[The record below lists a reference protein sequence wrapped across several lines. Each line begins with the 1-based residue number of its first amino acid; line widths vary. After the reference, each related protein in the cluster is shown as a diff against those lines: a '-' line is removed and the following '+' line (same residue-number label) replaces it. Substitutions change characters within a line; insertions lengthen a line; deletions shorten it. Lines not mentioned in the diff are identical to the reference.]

1 MSKELF
7 TSNLT
12 SLANQ
17 LTKRKEIELIYYNIK
32 ELKEKQYINYT
43 IICNVDSVIANI
55 ELLKEI
61 VANMEIAKALYSK
74 TNIIFNYN
82 IKTSKAFEEDL
93 IGKDINTLEGLT
105 NSNIVY
111 SNDEYLENYLIEY
124 ADKEKS
130 RH

>member
-12 SLANQ
+12 SLVKQ
-17 LTKRKEIELIYYNIK
+17 LTRRKEIELIYYNIK
-32 ELKEKQYINYT
+32 ELNGKQYINYT
-43 IICNVDSVIANI
+43 IICDVDSVVANI
-55 ELLKEI
+55 DLLKEI
-61 VANMEIAKALYSK
+61 VANMEIAKTLYSK

-93 IGKDINTLEGLT
+93 LAKDTNTLEGLT
-105 NSNIVY
+105 NSNIIY
-111 SNDEYLENYLIEY
+111 SNNEYLENYLIEY

>member
-32 ELKEKQYINYT
+32 KLKEKQYINYT
-43 IICNVDSVIANI
+43 IICDVDSVIANI

-93 IGKDINTLEGLT
+93 IAKDTNTIEGLT
-105 NSNIVY
+105 NSNIIY

>member
-1 MSKELF
+1 MTKELF

-12 SLANQ
+12 SLTNQ
-17 LTKRKEIELIYYNIK
+17 LTRRKEIELIYYNIK
-32 ELKEKQYINYT
+32 ESKGKQYINYT
-43 IICNVDSVIANI
+43 IICDVDSVIANI

-82 IKTSKAFEEDL
+82 VKTSKAFEEDL
-93 IGKDINTLEGLT
+93 LAKDTNTLEGLT
-105 NSNIVY
+105 NSNIIY
-111 SNDEYLENYLIEY
+111 SNNECLENYLIEY

>member
-32 ELKEKQYINYT
+32 KLKEKQYINYT
-43 IICNVDSVIANI
+43 IICDVDSVIANI

-61 VANMEIAKALYSK
+61 VANMEIAKSLYSK

-93 IGKDINTLEGLT
+93 IAKDTNTIEGLT
-105 NSNIVY
+105 NSNIIY

>member
-93 IGKDINTLEGLT
+93 IAKDTNTLEGLT